1 MARKVKITEQQ
12 YQMLQEQ
19 NDDKLNVNI
28 NKSDVK
34 QSGSVESA
42 VQGQIDKATQAG
54 TNPEKLNINVP
65 GDIKSESRIIT
76 KQKLIENRMKVLKAH
91 SRLYTVKDF
100 LNVKS

>member
-12 YQMLQEQ
+12 YQMLQEE
-19 NDDKLNVNI
+19 DMSKVNI
-28 NKSDVK
+28 TLDKNDVK

-65 GDIKSESRIIT
+65 GDIKNESRIIT
-76 KQKLIENRMKVLKAH
+76 KQKLIENRMKALKAH